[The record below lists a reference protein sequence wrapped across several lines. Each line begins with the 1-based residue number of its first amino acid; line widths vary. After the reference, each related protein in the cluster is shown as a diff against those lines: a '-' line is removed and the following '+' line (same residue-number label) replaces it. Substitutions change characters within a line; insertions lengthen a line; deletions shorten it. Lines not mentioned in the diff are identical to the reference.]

1 MEKDTKD
8 TINKSL
14 LLNWLNSANQD
25 LALED
30 LGKWLEA
37 KTNGD
42 YVLIKNSRENIM
54 KLLDNISN
62 DSNQ

>member
-37 KTNGD
+37 KTNGE